1 MTSESGPKSTAV
13 RREEDRTWGAN
24 VRPGGETSEGD
35 TDVRR
40 YYYRTRD
47 QARRAS
53 AADEIGERGR
63 VR

>member
-35 TDVRR
+35 TDVR

>member
-1 MTSESGPKSTAV
+1 MISESNPKSTAV
-13 RREEDRTWGAN
+13 RREDDGTWGAN
-24 VRPGGETSEGD
+24 VRPGDETTEGV

-47 QARRAS
+47 EARRAS